1 MSINRHA
8 YRAIEAVVGK
18 NYITDDPADCE
29 GYRSGPGGYESGTGY
44 ERIMTRLPGAI
55 VMPRT
60 TEDVQKIVKICG
72 RYGLP
77 FVPYSTGFY
86 GPRSHPHMDD
96 ELIIDMKRMRV
107 LKSTE
112 STSLSPCSRVSPTL
126 RFSRNAL
133 KRAPMWW

>member
-86 GPRSHPHMDD
+86 GLRSHPHMDD
-96 ELIIDMKRMRV
+96 ELIIDMKRMRDFEIDGKHFFITV
-107 LKSTE
+107 QPGVIYSQM
-112 STSLSPCSRVSPTL
+112 
-126 RFSRNAL
+126 

>member
-72 RYGLP
+72 QIRPSFRAVLHRFLRSPVPSSYGRRTDHRYEADA
-77 FVPYSTGFY
+77 GF
-86 GPRSHPHMDD
+86 
-96 ELIIDMKRMRV
+96 
-107 LKSTE
+107 
-112 STSLSPCSRVSPTL
+112 
-126 RFSRNAL
+126 
-133 KRAPMWW
+133 